1 MIVDRKIKILV
12 VDDSAFMRR
21 VISDII
27 NSDYRFTVIGTA
39 KNGEEG
45 LEKVRELDPDVIT
58 LDVDMPEMD
67 GLEMLKILMKENP
80 KPVLLISAYTKEG
93 ADTTIR
99 ALGLGAADF
108 ITKPSNIFKMNEKE
122 IRDDII
128 KESYWFQIYQIFHL
142 IIKSVQAN
150 QAKILVQK
158 IKKSKSKNNRL
169 TQILKIVAIG
179 TSTGGPRALQEVLPD
194 LPQSLPATYVI
205 VQHMPSGF
213 TKSLAERL
221 NNICQIRV
229 KEAEDKD
236 VLHPGVA
243 YIAPGNYHILIEKMP
258 YSNDL
263 WIRLSSSPSVSGHR
277 PSVNVMLNSLS
288 EINSNDII
296 GVIMTGMGNDG
307 CEGMKKLKSNNNAY
321 VIAQDEKTSVIYG
334 MPKAVI
340 DEGIADAIVPI
351 NKIAKEIIRV
361 VEVH

>member
-1 MIVDRKIKILV
+1 MNRKIKILV

-128 KESYWFQIYQIFHL
+128 KRILL
-142 IIKSVQAN
+142 ISNISN
-150 QAKILVQK
+150 FPSDN
-158 IKKSKSKNNRL
+158 KKRTSKSSQDISPKDKKEQKQEQSVNSN
-169 TQILKIVAIG
+169 IKKIVAIG

>member
-27 NSDYRFTVIGTA
+27 NSDNRFTVVGTA

-45 LEKVRELDPDVIT
+45 LEKVRQLDPDVIT

-67 GLEMLKILMKENP
+67 GLEMLKNLMKENP

-93 ADTTIR
+93 ADTTIK

-108 ITKPSNIFKMNEKE
+108 ITKPSNIFKMQDKE
-122 IRDDII
+122 IRDNII
-128 KESYWFQIYQIFHL
+128 KRILL
-142 IIKSVQAN
+142 ISNISNFPSDNKRQLKETGHNKQKEQVHSV
-150 QAKILVQK
+150 K
-158 IKKSKSKNNRL
+158 IK
-169 TQILKIVAIG
+169 KIVAIG
-179 TSTGGPRALQEVLPD
+179 TSTGGPRAVQEVLPE
-194 LPQSLPATYVI
+194 LPKHLPATYVI
-205 VQHMPSGF
+205 VQHMPAGF

-221 NNICQIRV
+221 NNLCQIKV

-236 VLHPGVA
+236 KLHPGVA
-243 YIAPGNYHILIEKMP
+243 YIAPGNYHILVEKMP

-288 EINSNDII
+288 ELNIDNIV

-307 CEGMKKLKSNNNAY
+307 CEGMKKLKLNNKAY

-340 DEGIADAIVPI
+340 DEGIADAVVPI
-351 NKIAKEIIRV
+351 NQIAKEIIRV
-361 VEVH
+361 VEVL